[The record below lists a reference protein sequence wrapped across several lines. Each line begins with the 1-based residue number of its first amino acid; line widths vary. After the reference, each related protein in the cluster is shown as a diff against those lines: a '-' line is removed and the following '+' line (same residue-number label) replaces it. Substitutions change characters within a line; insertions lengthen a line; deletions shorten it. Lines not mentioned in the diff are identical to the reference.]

1 MQLLLVELGAEFR
14 MSAARPADLT
24 LAQPLRAGS
33 FIVTLFGDVVA
44 PRGGDVWIG
53 NIIEFCAPFGIS
65 ETLIR
70 TAMSRLVAAGQ
81 LTGVRKGRRSF
92 YRLTEAARHE
102 YAEAANIIFS
112 PASATEWQ
120 LVFSPRGQMG
130 LPRHLDFVALND
142 SFALGPSD
150 GCVPDECCTLAGQF
164 TGGAEALYQMART
177 VWALDVLEQDCARF
191 LGLAARIRELGPLP
205 GDQALEAR
213 VLLVHAFRQIALR
226 DPRLPVAVFPPD
238 WAGFR
243 ARQSFARVYLD
254 LSLSAD
260 SHVAE
265 NFAGANGPLRDLS
278 QDGIGRYR
286 ALQESAA
293 G

>member
-1 MQLLLVELGAEFR
+1 MTISV
-14 MSAARPADLT
+14 ARPADLS

-53 NIIEFCAPFGIS
+53 NIIAFCAPFGIS

-81 LTGVRKGRRSF
+81 LIGVRKGRRSF

-102 YAEAANIIFS
+102 YSDAAKIIFS
-112 PASATEWQ
+112 SPAATNFM
-120 LVFSPRGQMG
+120 LVFSANAQVKTAIGPE
-130 LPRHLDFVALND
+130 FIALND
-142 SFALGPSD
+142 SFALGPADERIPD
-150 GCVPDECCTLAGQF
+150 GYCALRGPF
-164 TGGAEALYQMART
+164 TGNADALYQMARS
-177 VWALDVLEQDCARF
+177 VWALDALEQECERF
-191 LGLAARIRELGPLP
+191 LALAGRINEFGPLS
-205 GDQALEAR
+205 GEQALEAR

-238 WAGFR
+238 WVGFQ
-243 ARQSFARVYLD
+243 ARRCFAQTYLD
-254 LSLSAD
+254 LSQRAD

-265 NFAGANGPLRDLS
+265 NFIGANGALRDLS
-278 QDGIGRYR
+278 QDGAARYN
-286 ALQESAA
+286 ALQASAA
-293 G
+293 H